1 MQSTVAALVVPA
13 QSVAGAQVLVLV
25 MAIGLCTYASG
36 RKQEGDDTRVD
47 HPASVDLRP
56 PPPQRCARRA
66 DTLSSVSDQ
75 DHHGCR
81 QELIRGRDP
90 KSPSTNLLLDTPDE
104 VAMAIAC
111 QLDSATD
118 LLRLGMACKRFRM
131 KPPTK
136 FEPKCDS
143 LQPAA
148 VPGLGGGLHPTLRTG
163 LSSIMKEAGRRWLMG
178 RSQEQQAW
186 VPYRPRGSAHLPA
199 LERAAMQRTRDVIA
213 GFLRSLQ
220 FLSSEFEDEDRH
232 EALLQRNMAVRTH
245 VGVQPHPGR
254 FLTLLRAAVSQLE
267 PHIAAM
273 QSCGMLADFT
283 GGLFHVSSLK
293 LSLFS
298 FNVLCLDRTLKPTT
312 IAVVADW
319 MDSRHKYA

>member
-1 MQSTVAALVVPA
+1 
-13 QSVAGAQVLVLV
+13 
-25 MAIGLCTYASG
+25 
-36 RKQEGDDTRVD
+36 
-47 HPASVDLRP
+47 
-56 PPPQRCARRA
+56 
-66 DTLSSVSDQ
+66 
-75 DHHGCR
+75 
-81 QELIRGRDP
+81 
-90 KSPSTNLLLDTPDE
+90 
-104 VAMAIAC
+104 
-111 QLDSATD
+111 
-118 LLRLGMACKRFRM
+118 
-131 KPPTK
+131 
-136 FEPKCDS
+136 
-143 LQPAA
+143 
-148 VPGLGGGLHPTLRTG
+148 
-163 LSSIMKEAGRRWLMG
+163 
-178 RSQEQQAW
+178 
-186 VPYRPRGSAHLPA
+186 
-199 LERAAMQRTRDVIA
+199 MQRTRDVIA

-273 QSCGMLADFT
+273 QSCGMLADFA
-283 GGLFHVSSLK
+283 GGLFHVSSFK